1 MTKITSHKDKNNTF
15 FSFYILF
22 EAVKKQL
29 KEIKLIVLIFLMTN
43 SAMRQSIM
51 RIYLK
56 YNLKAQKTYAAY
68 DMLIW

>member
-29 KEIKLIVLIFLMTN
+29 KEIKLIVLIFRMIK
-43 SAMRQSIM
+43 SAMSIH
-51 RIYLK
+51 
-56 YNLKAQKTYAAY
+56 YA
-68 DMLIW
+68 DLPEVQFKSSEDI